1 LMIDERRVVVTGLG
15 LITPLGLNVEET
27 WQAMVGGTSGAG
39 AITLFDADDQAVRFA
54 CEVKGFDPLDYM
66 DRKAVKRTDRFLQFA
81 LAAAQQA
88 VEEADVEAALA
99 GLAAERVG
107 VIVGSGIGGL
117 ATMEAQ
123 HERLLERGPSRV
135 SPFFIPMF
143 ISDMAAGMISMKY
156 RARGPNYATVSA
168 CASSAHAV
176 GAAYRSIRRNESDVM
191 ISGGAEATVT
201 PLCVAG
207 FASMKA
213 LSERNDSPE
222 TASRPFDAT
231 RDGFVLG
238 EGAGILI
245 LEALD
250 HARSRGVSILGEVV
264 GFGQSADAYHM
275 TAPAPGGEGAQIAM
289 REALRDA
296 GLEPEDIDY
305 INAHGTSTPANDAT
319 ETEAIKAVFGAQ
331 AYRVVVGSTKS
342 MTGHTLGAAGAV
354 EAAISILVCRR
365 GLIPPTINYETPD
378 PLCDLD
384 YAVRG
389 PVERDVRVA
398 LSNSF
403 GFGGHNVS
411 LLIRKYEDA

>member
-1 LMIDERRVVVTGLG
+1 
-15 LITPLGLNVEET
+15 
-27 WQAMVGGTSGAG
+27 
-39 AITLFDADDQAVRFA
+39 
-54 CEVKGFDPLDYM
+54 
-66 DRKAVKRTDRFLQFA
+66 
-81 LAAAQQA
+81 
-88 VEEADVEAALA
+88 
-99 GLAAERVG
+99 
-107 VIVGSGIGGL
+107 
-117 ATMEAQ
+117 
-123 HERLLERGPSRV
+123 
-135 SPFFIPMF
+135 
-143 ISDMAAGMISMKY
+143 
-156 RARGPNYATVSA
+156 
-168 CASSAHAV
+168 
-176 GAAYRSIRRNESDVM
+176 
-191 ISGGAEATVT
+191 
-201 PLCVAG
+201 
-207 FASMKA
+207 
-213 LSERNDSPE
+213 
-222 TASRPFDAT
+222 
-231 RDGFVLG
+231 
-238 EGAGILI
+238 
-245 LEALD
+245 
-250 HARSRGVSILGEVV
+250 
-264 GFGQSADAYHM
+264 
-275 TAPAPGGEGAQIAM
+275 M